1 MARHASATA
10 RAGGIV
16 LLLSLW
22 LPWFTRRVSTGLA
35 LVSVHHVDTGWE
47 ALDLAQGTLVAVLA
61 LAAVAWSVRP
71 GPPMSG
77 AWMVAG
83 GALALM
89 ATMGATI
96 ARVGAEQPGGGAVV
110 RTTSPAYGLVL
121 AYAGGLA
128 VLLAGLMTLVAYAR
142 ERTGSA

>member
-1 MARHASATA
+1 MARHASAVA
-10 RAGGIV
+10 RAGGVV

-22 LPWFTRRVSTGLA
+22 LPWFTRQVSAGVA
-35 LVSVHHVDTGWE
+35 LLSVREVETGWE
-47 ALDLAQGTLVAVLA
+47 ALDLAQGLLVAA
-61 LAAVAWSVRP
+61 LAVGALAWSVRP
-71 GPPMSG
+71 GPPLTG
-77 AWMVAG
+77 AWVVAG

-128 VLLAGLMTLVAYAR
+128 VLLAGLVTLVAYAR
-142 ERTGSA
+142 ERTRSA

>member
-1 MARHASATA
+1 MA
-10 RAGGIV
+10 RAGGVV

-22 LPWFTRRVSTGLA
+22 LPWFTLRVSTGLA
-35 LVSVHHVDTGWE
+35 LLSVRHVDTGWE
-47 ALDLAQGTLVAVLA
+47 ALDLAQGALVAALA
-61 LAAVAWSVRP
+61 LAAVVWSVRP

-77 AWMVAG
+77 AWVVAG

-121 AYAGGLA
+121 AYGGGLA
-128 VLLAGLMTLVAYAR
+128 VLLAGLITLVAYAR

>member
-1 MARHASATA
+1 MAR
-10 RAGGIV
+10 GGGVV

-22 LPWFTRRVSTGLA
+22 LPWFTLRVSTGLA
-35 LVSVHHVDTGWE
+35 LVSVRHVDTGWE
-47 ALDLAQGTLVAVLA
+47 ALDLAQGVLVAALA
-61 LAAVAWSVRP
+61 LAAVVWSVRP

-77 AWMVAG
+77 AWVVAG

-121 AYAGGLA
+121 AYGGGLA
-128 VLLAGLMTLVAYAR
+128 VLLAGLITLVAYAR

>member
-1 MARHASATA
+1 MA
-10 RAGGIV
+10 RAGGVV

-22 LPWFTRRVSTGLA
+22 LPWFTLRVSTGLA
-35 LVSVHHVDTGWE
+35 LVSVRHVDTGWE
-47 ALDLAQGTLVAVLA
+47 ALDLAQGVLVAALA
-61 LAAVAWSVRP
+61 LAAVVWSVRP

-77 AWMVAG
+77 AWVVAG

-121 AYAGGLA
+121 AYGGGLA
-128 VLLAGLMTLVAYAR
+128 VLLAGLITLVAYAR